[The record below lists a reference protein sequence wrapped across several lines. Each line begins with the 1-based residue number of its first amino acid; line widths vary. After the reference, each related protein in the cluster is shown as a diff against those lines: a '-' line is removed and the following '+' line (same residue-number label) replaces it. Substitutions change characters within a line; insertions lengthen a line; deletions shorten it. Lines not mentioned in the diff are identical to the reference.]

1 MKSKADARVEKTPGK
16 VQHVWDDRGA
26 AYELGVKVAEG
37 GQGIVVTTRADA
49 RLLVKVSK
57 WPSAHPKTL
66 EWRRQIEQ
74 VHRLPIAE
82 NNLPVAM
89 PKALIVRPR
98 AGYVMELMDG
108 LMSLEELL
116 KEAHQAFLDGDGL
129 CGYLASGGLGRR
141 LRLLARL
148 ARVMARLHGLGIA
161 HGDLSPNNVFVSKS
175 HEHGE
180 VWLIDCDNLTYA
192 VRDSSLQLFT
202 RDYGAPELQRGER
215 GISTYT
221 DIWSFAVMAF
231 QLLTVLHPFKSGDL
245 VNDQDIEVEDAA
257 LRGDFPWV
265 DHPEDESNR
274 ASLGIPREMVC
285 IAALRNLFD
294 RCFRLGILDAGERP
308 VMAEWAE
315 AFEAAVAVQV
325 LCDLERDGCGSTF
338 LWNRDLCC
346 PFCGTSRPAGT
357 VLRLVHSVFAAP
369 AELGEV
375 ASPNDCWIKTGHV
388 QTVAGEP
395 VTLRSAPP
403 GTACHA
409 DSEPVLSLQ
418 IVADD
423 LVIHVE
429 RGRQVFLQTAGS
441 TKLLLLRG
449 RVPLSRRG
457 VGMVLHFG
465 SGEQTHDVW
474 RFNW

>member
-1 MKSKADARVEKTPGK
+1 MKSKADARMEKTPGK
-16 VQHVWDDRGA
+16 VQRVWDDRGT

-37 GQGIVVTTRADA
+37 GQGIVLTTRADA

-57 WPSAHPKTL
+57 WPNTDPKTL
-66 EWRRQIEQ
+66 DWRRQIEQ
-74 VHRLPIAE
+74 VHRLPITE
-82 NNLPVAM
+82 NKLPIAM
-89 PKALIVRPR
+89 PKALIVKPR

-108 LMSLEELL
+108 LMPLEELL
-116 KEAHQAFLDGDGL
+116 KEAQLAFLDGDGL
-129 CGYLASGGLGRR
+129 SGYLASGGLRRR

-161 HGDLSPNNVFVSKS
+161 HGDLSPKNVFVSES

-192 VRDSSLQLFT
+192 VRDSSLQLYT
-202 RDYGAPELQRGER
+202 PEYGAPELLRGER

-245 VNDQDIEVEDAA
+245 VDQDSELEEVA
-257 LRGDFPWV
+257 LRGDLPWI

-285 IAALRNLFD
+285 TPVLRELFD
-294 RCFRLGILDAGERP
+294 RCFRLGVLDAGERP

-325 LCDLERDGCGSTF
+325 LCDMGHGGCGSTF

-346 PFCGTSRPAGT
+346 PFCDTAQPAGT
-357 VLRLVHSVFAAP
+357 VLPLVHLVCAALD
-369 AELGEV
+369 ELGEV
-375 ASPNDCWIKTGHV
+375 ASPNDRWIRTGHV

-409 DSEPVLSLQ
+409 DSDPVLSLQ
-418 IVADD
+418 VVADD

-441 TKLLLLRG
+441 TKLQPLRG

>member
-1 MKSKADARVEKTPGK
+1 MESRTTARVQKPPGK
-16 VQHVWDDRGA
+16 VQRVWDGRGA
-26 AYELGVKVAEG
+26 VYELGEKLAEG

-57 WPSAHPKTL
+57 WPNAHPESL
-66 EWRRQIEQ
+66 EWQRQIER
-74 VHRLPIAE
+74 VHRLPITE
-82 NNLPVAM
+82 NDLPIAM
-89 PKALIVRPR
+89 PRALIVKPR

-108 LMSLEELL
+108 LVPLEQLL
-116 KEAHQAFLDGDGL
+116 TQAQQAFLDGEGL
-129 CGYLASGGLGRR
+129 SGYLASGGLRRR

-161 HGDLSPNNVFVSKS
+161 HGDLSPKNVFVSES
-175 HEHGE
+175 HEHAE

-192 VRDSSLQLFT
+192 VRDSSLQLYT
-202 RDYGAPELQRGER
+202 PDYGAPELLCGER

-245 VNDQDIEVEDAA
+245 VDQDSEREEPA
-257 LRGDFPWV
+257 LRGELPWV

-274 ASLGIPREMVC
+274 ASLGIPRELVC
-285 IAALRNLFD
+285 TPVLRDLFD
-294 RCFRLGILDAGERP
+294 RCFRLGVLDAGERP

-325 LCDLERDGCGSTF
+325 LCNMDHGGCGSTF

-346 PFCGTSRPAGT
+346 PFCDTAQPAGS

-369 AELGEV
+369 DEV
-375 ASPNDCWIKTGHV
+375 GDLVDSKNRQIVTGHF
-388 QTVAGEP
+388 QTVASEP
-395 VTLRSAPP
+395 VALRSAPP
-403 GTACHA
+403 GTACYA
-409 DSEPVLSLQ
+409 DGELVLSLQ

-423 LVIHVE
+423 LVIQVE
-429 RGRQVFLQTAGS
+429 HGRQVYLSLAGS
-441 TKLLLLRG
+441 TKLLPLRG
-449 RVPLSRRG
+449 RVPLPRRG
-457 VGMVLHFG
+457 LGMVLHFG
-465 SGEQTHDVW
+465 SDDQTHDVW
-474 RFNW
+474 RFKW

>member
-1 MKSKADARVEKTPGK
+1 MKPTAEAQPEKVLGK
-16 VQHVWDDRGA
+16 VQRVQDDRG
-26 AYELGVKVAEG
+26 YVHELGKKLAEG
-37 GQGIVVTTRADA
+37 GQGIVITTRADA

-57 WPSAHPKTL
+57 WSSTDPRSIDWK
-66 EWRRQIEQ
+66 RRIEQ
-74 VHRLPIAE
+74 VHRLPITE
-82 NNLPVAM
+82 NDLPIAM
-89 PKALIVRPR
+89 PRALIVKPR

-108 LMSLEELL
+108 LVPLEQLL
-116 KEAHQAFLDGDGL
+116 AQAQQAFLDGEGL
-129 CGYLASGGLGRR
+129 SGYLASGGLRRR
-141 LRLLARL
+141 LRVLARL
-148 ARVMARLHGLGIA
+148 ARVMAKLHGLGIA
-161 HGDLSPNNVFVSKS
+161 HGDLSPKNVFVSES

-192 VRDSSLQLFT
+192 VRDSGLQLYTPDF
-202 RDYGAPELQRGER
+202 GAPELLRGDR

-245 VNDQDIEVEDAA
+245 VDQDSEREEPA
-257 LRGDFPWV
+257 LRGELPWV

-274 ASLGIPREMVC
+274 ASLGIPRELVC
-285 IAALRNLFD
+285 TSALRNLFD
-294 RCFRLGILDAGERP
+294 RCFRLGVLDASERP

-325 LCDLERDGCGSTF
+325 LCNMDHGGCGSTF

-346 PFCGTSRPAGT
+346 PFCDTAQPAGT
-357 VLRLVHSVFAAP
+357 VVPLVHLVCSALD
-369 AELGEV
+369 ELGEV
-375 ASPNDCWIKTGHV
+375 ASPNDRWIRTGHV

-395 VTLRSAPP
+395 ITLRSAPP
-403 GTACHA
+403 GTASYA
-409 DSEPVLSLQ
+409 DSGPMLSLQ

-423 LVIHVE
+423 LVIHIE
-429 RGRQVFLQTAGS
+429 RERQVFLQTAGS
-441 TKLLLLRG
+441 TKLLPLRG
-449 RVPLSRRG
+449 RVSLPRRG

>member
-1 MKSKADARVEKTPGK
+1 MNPKADARAEKTPGK
-16 VQHVWDDRGA
+16 VQRVWDDRGS

-74 VHRLPIAE
+74 VHRLPITE
-82 NNLPVAM
+82 NNLPIAM
-89 PKALIVRPR
+89 PKALIVKPR
-98 AGYVMELMDG
+98 SGYVMELMDG
-108 LMSLEELL
+108 LISLEELL
-116 KEAHQAFLDGDGL
+116 KEAQQAFLDGHEL
-129 CGYLASGGLGRR
+129 RGYLASGGLQRR

-148 ARVMARLHGLGIA
+148 ARVMAKLHGLGIA
-161 HGDLSPNNVFVSKS
+161 HGDLSPKNVFVSAS

-192 VRDSSLQLFT
+192 VRDSSLQLYT
-202 RDYGAPELQRGER
+202 PDYGAPELLRGER

-245 VNDQDIEVEDAA
+245 VDQDSELEEVA
-257 LRGDFPWV
+257 LRGDLPWI

-285 IAALRNLFD
+285 TAVLRDLFD
-294 RCFRLGILDAGERP
+294 RCFRRGVLDAGERP

-325 LCDLERDGCGSTF
+325 LCDMEHGGCGSTF
-338 LWNRDLCC
+338 LWNRGLCC
-346 PFCGTSRPAGT
+346 PFCDTSQPVQT
-357 VLRLVHSVFAAP
+357 VLRLVHSIFATP
-369 AELGEV
+369 ADLGEV
-375 ASPNDCWIKTGHV
+375 AGQNDRWIRTGHV

-395 VTLRSAPP
+395 ATLRSAPP
-403 GTACHA
+403 GTACYA

-429 RGRQVFLQTAGS
+429 RGSQVFLQTAGS
-441 TKLLLLRG
+441 TKLLPLQG
-449 RVPLSRRG
+449 RVPLPRQG
-457 VGMVLHFG
+457 VRMELHFD
-465 SGEQTHDVW
+465 SGERTHDVW
-474 RFNW
+474 RFKW

>member
-1 MKSKADARVEKTPGK
+1 MKPTAHARLEKVPGE
-16 VQHVWDDRGA
+16 VQRVQDDRGHVH
-26 AYELGVKVAEG
+26 ELGKKLAEG
-37 GQGIVVTTRADA
+37 GQGIVITTRADA

-57 WPSAHPKTL
+57 WPSTDPRSIDWK
-66 EWRRQIEQ
+66 RQIEQ
-74 VHRLPIAE
+74 VHRLPITE
-82 NNLPVAM
+82 NDLPIAM
-89 PKALIVRPR
+89 PRALIVKPR

-108 LMSLEELL
+108 LMPLEQLL
-116 KEAHQAFLDGDGL
+116 TQAQQAFLDGEGL
-129 CGYLASGGLGRR
+129 SGYLASGGLRRR

-161 HGDLSPNNVFVSKS
+161 HGDLSPKNVFVSES

-192 VRDSSLQLFT
+192 VRDSSLQLYT
-202 RDYGAPELQRGER
+202 PDYGAPELLRGDR

-245 VNDQDIEVEDAA
+245 VDQDSELEEAA
-257 LRGDFPWV
+257 LRGELPWV

-274 ASLGIPREMVC
+274 ASPGIPRELVC
-285 IAALRNLFD
+285 TPALLDLFD
-294 RCFRLGILDAGERP
+294 RCFRLGVLDAGERP

-325 LCDLERDGCGSTF
+325 LCDTGHGGCDSTF

-346 PFCGTSRPAGT
+346 PFCDTAQPAGT
-357 VLRLVHSVFAAP
+357 VLRLAHSIFATP
-369 AELGEV
+369 ADLGDV
-375 ASPNDCWIKTGHV
+375 ASSKDCWISTGHV

-395 VTLRSAPP
+395 VALRSAPP
-403 GTACHA
+403 GTACYA
-409 DSEPVLSLQ
+409 DSELVLSLQ

-423 LVIHVE
+423 LVIHIE
-429 RGRQVFLQTAGS
+429 RERRVFLQTAGS
-441 TKLLLLRG
+441 TKLSPLRG
-449 RVPLSRRG
+449 RVSLSRRG

-474 RFNW
+474 RFKW

>member
-1 MKSKADARVEKTPGK
+1 MKPTAHARPEKVPGE
-16 VQHVWDDRGA
+16 VQRVQDDRGHLH
-26 AYELGVKVAEG
+26 ELGKKLAEG
-37 GQGIVVTTRADA
+37 GQGIVVTTKADA
-49 RLLVKVSK
+49 RLLVKVSR
-57 WPSAHPKTL
+57 WPGTDPRSID
-66 EWRRQIEQ
+66 WRRQIER
-74 VHRLPIAE
+74 VHRLPITE
-82 NNLPVAM
+82 NDLPIAM
-89 PKALIVRPR
+89 PKALIVKPR

-108 LMSLEELL
+108 LVPLEQLL
-116 KEAHQAFLDGDGL
+116 TQAQQAFLDGEGL
-129 CGYLASGGLGRR
+129 SGYLASGGLRRR

-161 HGDLSPNNVFVSKS
+161 HGDLSPKNVFVSES
-175 HEHGE
+175 HEHAE

-192 VRDSSLQLFT
+192 VRDSSLQLYT
-202 RDYGAPELQRGER
+202 PDYGAPELLCGER

-245 VNDQDIEVEDAA
+245 VDQDSEREEPA
-257 LRGDFPWV
+257 LRGELPWV

-274 ASLGIPREMVC
+274 ASLGIPRELVC
-285 IAALRNLFD
+285 TSTLRDLFD
-294 RCFRLGILDAGERP
+294 RCFRIGVLDASERP

-325 LCDLERDGCGSTF
+325 LCDTGHGGCGSTF

-346 PFCGTSRPAGT
+346 PFCDTPQPAQT
-357 VLRLVHSVFAAP
+357 VVPLVHLVCAALD
-369 AELGEV
+369 ELGEV
-375 ASPNDCWIKTGHV
+375 ASPKDRWIRTGHV

-395 VTLRSAPP
+395 ITLRSAPP
-403 GTACHA
+403 GTAGYA
-409 DSEPVLSLQ
+409 DSGPMLSLQ

-423 LVIHVE
+423 LVIHIE
-429 RGRQVFLQTAGS
+429 RERQVFLQTAGS
-441 TKLLLLRG
+441 TKLLPLRG
-449 RVPLSRRG
+449 RVSLPRRG
-457 VGMVLHFG
+457 VGLVLHFG